1 MIVTINDKLIN
12 EWNIME
18 DIKVYTI
25 NKYTNKENYNQIKH
39 KPIFDLLLAGV
50 ALSTGDFSG
59 LERIITLFQNFAYY
73 VGLGYAIWGT
83 IEYAMDNP
91 AGSTKSKKA
100 IIGFIG
106 VYIIPVIF
114 KAIRDA
120 LS

>member
-1 MIVTINDKLIN
+1 
-12 EWNIME
+12 
-18 DIKVYTI
+18 
-25 NKYTNKENYNQIKH
+25 
-39 KPIFDLLLAGV
+39 
-50 ALSTGDFSG
+50 
-59 LERIITLFQNFAYY
+59 LFQNFAYY